1 MRNRLLDIKA
11 KTGDDK
17 AKQRLI
23 MAWFLAGLFVILVL
37 VAIFFSIIE
46 SRKTVTLDILVVPQS
61 AVTKLNGQVYEN
73 GTHHIE
79 PGEYELSITHD
90 ELEPHH
96 ETLVLNDGE
105 NAKLYLYLT
114 GKDGNMDW
122 YLNHKEDDM
131 LLNTIGDYYAEEDSQ
146 KYVASDPIFAITPY
160 YDYNNGFR
168 INAMWKENE
177 PTPEIIVYL
186 YTCDEDRLD
195 TLKNNANQWLEEQ
208 GIDLNIYGLAYKYC
222 EM

>member
-1 MRNRLLDIKA
+1 M
-11 KTGDDK
+11 GDEK

-23 MAWFLAGLFVILVL
+23 IAWLLVGVFVVLVLLVILF
-37 VAIFFSIIE
+37 AIIE

-61 AVTKLNGQVYEN
+61 AVTKLNGQVYGN

-90 ELEPHH
+90 ELESHH
-96 ETLVLNDGE
+96 ETLSFSDGE

-131 LLNTIGDYYAEEDSQ
+131 LLNTIGDYYAEEDSR
-146 KYVASDPIFAITPY
+146 KYVASNPIFAITPY

-168 INAMWKENE
+168 INAAWKENE
-177 PTPEIIVYL
+177 STPEIIIYL
-186 YTCDEDRLD
+186 YTCDENRLY
-195 TLKNNANQWLEEQ
+195 TLKGNANQWLEEQ
-208 GIDLNIYGLAYKYC
+208 GIDLNVYSLVYKYC